1 MTPPTATRRALLATG
16 AVLAAGTST
25 AQALTFR
32 DLLPTLRLGA
42 NLERWFPV
50 AAAQRPRRL
59 GPGWWQDLRAAGFD
73 HARLF
78 IPRDA
83 GAGEEV
89 PRLFL
94 QAIEDAA
101 TAGLPIM
108 LGLADLYEPW
118 SPWDDAAWRV
128 MQARARLFGAATD
141 PARVALAPLNE
152 PAFDNP
158 AAWTPVRDRLLA
170 AARAA
175 APRHALAWGGHEWC
189 SWRSL
194 LRQVPPADPLTI
206 AEVHDYEGGATPWVA
221 ERFGAVAAWRDRH
234 AVPVI
239 VAELGGALPHAE
251 DEAAWARD
259 LSVALP
265 VLRRLGLPA
274 TLWAVTHGGHWRI
287 QQGETPRPRPLLAE
301 ALRPRR

>member
-83 GAGEEV
+83 GAAEAV

-94 QAIEDAA
+94 QAIEGAA
-101 TAGLPIM
+101 TARLPLM
-108 LGLADLYEPW
+108 LP
-118 SPWDDAAWRV
+118 
-128 MQARARLFGAATD
+128 
-141 PARVALAPLNE
+141 
-152 PAFDNP
+152 
-158 AAWTPVRDRLLA
+158 
-170 AARAA
+170 
-175 APRHALAWGGHEWC
+175 C
-189 SWRSL
+189 
-194 LRQVPPADPLTI
+194 PPP
-206 AEVHDYEGGATPWVA
+206 VA
-221 ERFGAVAAWRDRH
+221 EG
-234 AVPVI
+234 
-239 VAELGGALPHAE
+239 
-251 DEAAWARD
+251 
-259 LSVALP
+259 
-265 VLRRLGLPA
+265 
-274 TLWAVTHGGHWRI
+274 
-287 QQGETPRPRPLLAE
+287 
-301 ALRPRR
+301 